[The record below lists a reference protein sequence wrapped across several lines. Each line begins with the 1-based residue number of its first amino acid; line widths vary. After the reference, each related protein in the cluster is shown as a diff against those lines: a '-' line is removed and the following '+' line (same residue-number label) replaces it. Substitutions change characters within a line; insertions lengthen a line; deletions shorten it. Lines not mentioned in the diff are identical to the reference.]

1 MLFDNY
7 EKELDYSPNEEIW
20 ELNENGEFVLVSKEG
35 EEE

>member
-1 MLFDNY
+1 MLFDKY

-20 ELNENGEFVLVSKEG
+20 ESNENGEFVLVSKEG